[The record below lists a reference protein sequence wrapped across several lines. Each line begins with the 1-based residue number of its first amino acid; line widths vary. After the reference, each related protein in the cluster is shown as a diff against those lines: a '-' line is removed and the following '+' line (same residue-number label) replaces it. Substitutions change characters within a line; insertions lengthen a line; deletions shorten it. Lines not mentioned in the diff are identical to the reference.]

1 LPDEISFRILG
12 RGYGQ
17 LRHEVVAEVSMSE
30 LENARP
36 LGAAPAPQ
44 PRTFDFFETLLVALI
59 AYAAFL
65 FAAQLTIML
74 SLPAF
79 MNGVSSEEVD
89 VLWKQ
94 PHRQGAAVILATPA
108 AIAVLWVAIRRAGRE
123 FTEYLALNWPSRDGI
138 VSALGVM
145 TIFLTVE
152 AFVTIKLGLTRPQ
165 ANSDPVVGG
174 ATGLILFA
182 VVICLAAPIL
192 EEFVFRGF
200 MFRGWSQSF
209 LGPVGA
215 ILLTSVLWAMQHTQY
230 GWYERSWIFVAGL
243 VLGHFRL
250 RSNSTWLTV
259 VAHSAMN
266 MEILFLGGPYV

>member
-1 LPDEISFRILG
+1 
-12 RGYGQ
+12 
-17 LRHEVVAEVSMSE
+17 MSE
-30 LENARP
+30 LENAHP
-36 LGAAPAPQ
+36 LGAGPAQQ
-44 PRTFDFFETLLVALI
+44 PRTYDFFETLLVALI

-65 FAAQLTIML
+65 LAAQLTIML

-79 MNGVSSEEVD
+79 MSGLSSEEVD

-94 PHRQGAAVILATPA
+94 PHRQCAAIIVGTPA
-108 AIAVLWVAIRRAGRE
+108 AIAVLWVAIRRTGRD
-123 FTEYLALNWPSRDGI
+123 FTEYLALNWPSRDAI
-138 VSALGVM
+138 VTIIGVM

-152 AFVTIKLGLTRPQ
+152 IFVTTQFGLTRYQ
-165 ANSDPVVGG
+165 ANPDLAVG
-174 ATGLILFA
+174 AAAGLIIFA
-182 VVICLAAPIL
+182 VLICLAAPIL

-200 MFRGWSQSF
+200 LFRGWSQSP

-215 ILLTSVLWAMQHTQY
+215 ILLTSALWAMQHTQY

-243 VLGHFRL
+243 VLGYFRL

-266 MEILFLGGPYV
+266 MEILFLGGRYV

>member
-1 LPDEISFRILG
+1 MLG
-12 RGYGQ
+12 RGYGKT
-17 LRHEVVAEVSMSE
+17 RYEVVAEASMSE
-30 LENARP
+30 LENAHP
-36 LGAAPAPQ
+36 LGADPSPQ

-59 AYAAFL
+59 AYAVYL

-79 MNGVSSEEVD
+79 MNGLSSEEVD

-94 PHRQGAAVILATPA
+94 QHRQGAAVILATPA
-108 AIAVLWVAIRRAGRE
+108 AIVVLWAAIRRSGRE
-123 FTEYLALNWPSRDGI
+123 FTEYLALNWPSRDAI
-138 VSALGVM
+138 VSALGIM

-165 ANSDPVVGG
+165 TNSDFVVGG
-174 ATGLILFA
+174 ATGLIVFA
-182 VVICLAAPIL
+182 VVICVAAPIL

-200 MFRGWSQSF
+200 IFRGWSQSF
-209 LGPVGA
+209 LGPIGA
-215 ILLTSVLWAMQHTQY
+215 IVLTSAVWAMLHSQY
-230 GWYERSWIFVAGL
+230 GWYERSWIFVGGL
-243 VLGHFRL
+243 VLGYFRL

>member
-1 LPDEISFRILG
+1 
-12 RGYGQ
+12 
-17 LRHEVVAEVSMSE
+17 MSE

-36 LGAAPAPQ
+36 LGADPSPQ

-59 AYAAFL
+59 TYAVFL
-65 FAAQLTIML
+65 FAAQLTIIL

-79 MNGVSSEEVD
+79 MNGLSSEQVEL
-89 VLWKQ
+89 LWKQ
-94 PHRQGAAVILATPA
+94 PHRQGAAVIFATPV

-123 FTEYLALNWPSRDGI
+123 FTEYLALNWPSRDDI
-138 VSALGVM
+138 VSVLGIM

-165 ANSDPVVGG
+165 TSSGFEVGG
-174 ATGLILFA
+174 ATGLIIFA
-182 VVICLAAPIL
+182 VIICLTAPIV

-209 LGPVGA
+209 LRPIGA
-215 ILLTSVLWAMQHTQY
+215 ILLTSVLWAVLHSQY
-230 GWYERSWIFVAGL
+230 GWYERSWIFVEGL
-243 VLGHFRL
+243 VLGYFRL

-266 MEILFLGGPYV
+266 MAVLFLGGPYV

>member
-1 LPDEISFRILG
+1 MKLSRKPC
-12 RGYGQ
+12 
-17 LRHEVVAEVSMSE
+17 MSE

-36 LGAAPAPQ
+36 LGADPSPQ

-59 AYAAFL
+59 TYAVFL

-79 MNGVSSEEVD
+79 MNGLSSGQVD
-89 VLWKQ
+89 ILWKQ
-94 PHRQGAAVILATPA
+94 PVRQGAAVIFATPA
-108 AIAVLWVAIRRAGRE
+108 AIAVLWVAIRRTGRE
-123 FTEYLALNWPSRDGI
+123 FTEYLALNWPSRDDIVVVLGI
-138 VSALGVM
+138 M

-152 AFVTIKLGLTRPQ
+152 AFVTIKLGITRPQ
-165 ANSDPVVGG
+165 TNSDFVVGG
-174 ATGLILFA
+174 AKGLIIFA
-182 VVICLAAPIL
+182 VIICLAAPVL

-209 LGPVGA
+209 LGPIGA
-215 ILLTSVLWAMQHTQY
+215 IVFTAALWAMLHSQY
-230 GWYERSWIFVAGL
+230 GWYERSWIFVEGL
-243 VLGHFRL
+243 VLGYFRL

-266 MEILFLGGPYV
+266 MAILFLGGPYV